1 MANINHVGKDGVVY
15 HSWEECKKAN
25 ARWEQQERQ
34 NKLLEEQNKLLKQ
47 QNNSNNYSSSSNIPL
62 TEFDK
67 KAFDSIGLG
76 ENMSSTNPIIS
87 KFNDIKFALFLH
99 TFGIIIIFFIANA
112 GIIDSF
118 LYYCLKIGTGN
129 TENKIGLG
137 IFAVY
142 LLYYVFLFIKRI
154 KYKKLSIKEME
165 KERESFEK
173 LIQDSEEL
181 RKELKKDMEME
192 KEYEPENKI
201 TNTEMKKEYEP
212 ENKITNMI
220 DIDKFCTLY
229 NENLQKY
236 YKFFGKDIENEQL
249 KSTDIDSYC
258 IASND
263 FSYEESDN
271 FNKLHLKLYTITK
284 NDIKISLACNEN
296 GIIVTATIYDIEQND
311 NASNELIKRIY
322 LPFLSAITSKNIE
335 DAIIV
340 WRELIDT
347 DDWEFKENEYN
358 YTLKDDTY
366 MLMITNLTFLNFIHR
381 EEE

>member
-1 MANINHVGKDGVVY
+1 MGKTYRHYGKDGTFY
-15 HSWEECKKAN
+15 DTLDEMRKAD
-25 ARWEQQERQ
+25 ARWEQQEKQ
-34 NKLLEEQNKLLKQ
+34 NKLLEEQNNLLKQ
-47 QNNSNNYSSSSNIPL
+47 QNNSNNYSSSYNAPL
-62 TEFDK
+62 TE
-67 KAFDSIGLG
+67 ST
-76 ENMSSTNPIIS
+76 ENSFSAKDELKYSLSSTNPIVC
-87 KFNDIKFALFLH
+87 KYDDIKFALFFH
-99 TFGIIIIFFIANA
+99 TVGIIIIFLIANA

-118 LYYCLKIGTGN
+118 LYYCLRIGTGN
-129 TENKIGLG
+129 TDNKIGLG
-137 IFAVY
+137 IFTVY
-142 LLYYVFLFIKRI
+142 LMYYILLYIKKL
-154 KYKKLSIKEME
+154 KYKKLSIKEIE
-165 KERESFEK
+165 KEREKFEK

-181 RKELKKDMEME
+181 GKEIE

-263 FSYEESDN
+263 FSYEESDD

-340 WRELIDT
+340 WKELIDT
-347 DDWEFKENEYN
+347 DDWKFKENEYN

-366 MLMITNLTFLNFIHR
+366 MLMITNLIFLNFIPR
-381 EEE
+381 KEE